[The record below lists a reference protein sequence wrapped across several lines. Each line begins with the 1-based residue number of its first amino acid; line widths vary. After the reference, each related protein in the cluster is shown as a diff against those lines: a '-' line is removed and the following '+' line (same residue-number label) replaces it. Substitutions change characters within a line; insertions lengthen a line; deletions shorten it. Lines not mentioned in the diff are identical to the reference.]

1 MPPSRRHA
9 GTQPTSRGHVVSLPP
24 PIPQNPYQ
32 RLLYGELETYGMML
46 ATEPRFRCVSLWKAR
61 RERGVLHFHWPQ
73 PYYRFQGQPRCL
85 RRPLSWLRLGLFF
98 MRLRW
103 ARLLGYSLV
112 WTIHQVYPHE
122 FHERL
127 DRVGALALA
136 HACHALVANDRS
148 TADNARDELGSR
160 IQTIEI
166 IPQGP
171 YIGVY
176 PEGRPRDVVRNEL
189 GFSKDAFVFLS
200 FGNIRRYKQLDLLLE
215 GFSSAAIPNSALLIA
230 GVPMDE
236 ASERALC
243 VAEAKDD
250 RIKIHLSFV
259 PDERVAELFGACDVA
274 VFARGDGGTSAAI
287 VLALSLGVPVIAA
300 DVPAYRE
307 LIGAGSAGWLFEAG
321 VAASLREAL
330 EIAATSVESVRTDGK
345 FEAVRRVET
354 LSWASSAQSYARI
367 FARSG

>member
-1 MPPSRRHA
+1 
-9 GTQPTSRGHVVSLPP
+9 
-24 PIPQNPYQ
+24 
-32 RLLYGELETYGMML
+32 MML
-46 ATEPRFRCVSLWKAR
+46 ATEPRFRCVSLWRAR

-73 PYYRFQGQPRCL
+73 PYYRFQGKPRCL

-176 PEGRPRDVVRNEL
+176 PEGRVPQMSCVMSWDFRRTP
-189 GFSKDAFVFLS
+189 SS
-200 FGNIRRYKQLDLLLE
+200 SCPSGNIRRYKQLDLLLE

-236 ASERALC
+236 ASERELC
-243 VAEAKDD
+243 AAEAKDD

-259 PDERVAELFGACDVA
+259 PDERVAELFDACDVA
-274 VFARGDGGTSAAI
+274 VFARGDGARPPRSCSHCLSECLSSRLTLPHIGNSSEPAERTAI
-287 VLALSLGVPVIAA
+287 RSW
-300 DVPAYRE
+300 R
-307 LIGAGSAGWLFEAG
+307 SG
-321 VAASLREAL
+321 VAPR
-330 EIAATSVESVRTDGK
+330 
-345 FEAVRRVET
+345 
-354 LSWASSAQSYARI
+354 SS
-367 FARSG
+367 